1 MDIPHYDPTTTQTST
16 QPSEGLP
23 SGVSP
28 SVFPGKKRRNKTPLI
43 IIFSLFSLLLLTSVG
58 YYFFVYQKGITDT
71 QDTKAQ
77 VFAPDESEI
86 EYVNETYGFA
96 MVVKRLWNVNEFGTK
111 VEFNASDSGQMFF
124 DAFDDREFSSIGDV
138 DEKFCESFETG
149 FRGGLPADT
158 AKQFNFTLLEQNG
171 LKGCVAE
178 GEIEKGIK
186 QKYNVF
192 YNPTNNNIYTLFY
205 TVSTSEPTTERE
217 LAKSLSTF
225 RTIK

>member
-1 MDIPHYDPTTTQTST
+1 MDIPHYNPTTTQTTT

-23 SGVSP
+23 GGASSLVL
-28 SVFPGKKRRNKTPLI
+28 PGKKSKNKTPLV
-43 IIFSLFSLLLLTSVG
+43 IIFSLFFLLLLTSIG
-58 YYFFVYQKGITDT
+58 YYFFIYQKNITDT

-96 MVVKRLWNVNEFGTK
+96 MVVKRLWSINESGSK
-111 VEFNASDSGQMFF
+111 VEFKTSDNGTISFE
-124 DAFDDREFSSIGDV
+124 AFDDREFSSIEDI
-138 DEKFCESFETG
+138 DERFCESFETG
-149 FRGGLPADT
+149 FREGLLDET
-158 AKQFNFTLLEQNG
+158 TKQFNFTLLEQNG

-178 GEIEKGIK
+178 VEITKGFK
-186 QKYNVF
+186 QKYNIF

-205 TVSTSEPTTERE
+205 SVSTSEPAIEGE

-225 RTIK
+225 RTIR

>member
-1 MDIPHYDPTTTQTST
+1 MDIPHYNPTTTQPST

-23 SGVSP
+23 GGVS
-28 SVFPGKKRRNKTPLI
+28 SLVLPGNKRKNKTPLL
-43 IIFSLFSLLLLTSVG
+43 IIFSLFFLLLLTSVG
-58 YYFFVYQKGITDT
+58 YYFFIYQKNITGT

-96 MVVKRLWNVNEFGTK
+96 MVVKRLWSINEFDTK
-111 VEFNASDSGQMFF
+111 VEFKTSDNGTIRFE
-124 DAFDDREFSSIGDV
+124 AFDDREFSSIEGID
-138 DEKFCESFETG
+138 DRFCESFETG
-149 FRGGLPADT
+149 FREELPDEI

-192 YNPTNNNIYTLFY
+192 YNSTSNNIYTLFY
-205 TVSTSEPTTERE
+205 TVSTSEPITEGE
-217 LAKSLSTF
+217 LARSLSTF
-225 RTIK
+225 RTIR